1 MKQALQSL
9 KKAIFSY
16 FSLNGFLVPQAEAES
31 AIREGVSFRGS
42 NTLVL
47 ITAIFIASLGL
58 NTNSVAVIIGAM
70 LISPLMGPIVGIGL
84 GVGVCDFEL
93 IKRSLRN
100 LGVAALVSILTSAI
114 YFLISPVSE
123 GHSELLA
130 RTSPTI
136 YDVLIG
142 FFGGAAGILAVGS
155 KSKGNVLPGVAIAT
169 ALMPPLC
176 TVGYGLATA
185 QAQYFF
191 GALYLFVINSVY
203 IALATFIGVKLM
215 HYQPDATVNAD
226 RSRRVR
232 RWVYGLAVVVLL
244 PSIWMTYSMLRQS
257 SYQMKVNRF
266 VTEEFHFDGTQVVS
280 QSATVVNGQRVI
292 NVTLIGRL
300 LPADSLKLALSAQL
314 RHYGLAGARLNI
326 IQGGE
331 ALSGAPATSADDIFR
346 MAQATI
352 MRQQQSIDS
361 LRSAA
366 ALQTAADSVGA
377 TIAPELKV
385 LFPQVRDI
393 AVTRSVFGAVSSRRL
408 DTVNVAMV
416 SFVRPMSVQERAKF
430 VEYLKARLRLKS
442 IDIVNVTSEI
452 NLRELNSLQTND
464 TVRRK

>member
-16 FSLNGFLVPQAEAES
+16 FSLNGFLVPQAEAEA

-142 FFGGAAGILAVGS
+142 FFGGAAGI
-155 KSKGNVLPGVAIAT
+155 LPGVAIAT

-292 NVTLIGRL
+292 NVTL
-300 LPADSLKLALSAQL
+300 SAQL

-331 ALSGAPATSADDIFR
+331 ALSGASATSADDIFR

-452 NLRELNSLQTND
+452 NLRELNSLQAND